1 MPWLKDPTL
10 PVWIGVTVFLVFLM
24 LFPLGSIFHASLWDE
39 TGFSLGR
46 YLEVFTNAVFLK
58 AIWNT
63 VVISF
68 WVGVISVV
76 IGALLAWL
84 VTRTDL
90 PWKKPIRALVM
101 ASFVTPP
108 FLGAFAWTLAGRT
121 QRGSAEQ
128 TLPFDH
134 RLRRCPVQ
142 YLHDAGADLRHG
154 PL

>member
-1 MPWLKDPTL
+1 MPASSTDAVAATTASSWSVRQHWDATL
-10 PVWIGVTVFLVFLM
+10 PVWIAAAVLLVFLM
-24 LFPLGSIFHASLWDE
+24 VLPLGSIFRASLWDE

-46 YLEVFTNAVFLK
+46 YFEVFTNAVFLK

-90 PWKKPIRALVM
+90 P
-101 ASFVTPP
+101 
-108 FLGAFAWTLAGRT
+108 
-121 QRGSAEQ
+121 
-128 TLPFDH
+128 
-134 RLRRCPVQ
+134 
-142 YLHDAGADLRHG
+142 
-154 PL
+154 

>member
-1 MPWLKDPTL
+1 MPASSTDAVGRAPAASWAVLQRWDTTL
-10 PVWIGVTVFLVFLM
+10 PVWIAAALLLVFLM

-76 IGALLAWL
+76 AA
-84 VTRTDL
+84 
-90 PWKKPIRALVM
+90 
-101 ASFVTPP
+101 
-108 FLGAFAWTLAGRT
+108 
-121 QRGSAEQ
+121 
-128 TLPFDH
+128 
-134 RLRRCPVQ
+134 RCS
-142 YLHDAGADLRHG
+142 RW
-154 PL
+154 